1 MQIVEAVDKEEE
13 DEASTTTILK
23 KLEEGFP
30 FDCSPSSFRGPPNLL
45 RGWVVIIIHQKPH
58 TVYKLQKKTRT
69 HTFPH
74 FDPQFIIF
82 LQFRLNFKQN

>member
-45 RGWVVIIIHQKPH
+45 RGWVVVIIIHQKPH
-58 TVYKLQKKTRT
+58 TVYKLQKKTRNT
-69 HTFPH
+69 RTPSRTLIRNSLYF
-74 FDPQFIIF
+74 FNLD
-82 LQFRLNFKQN
+82 